1 MNELVCTLT
10 RLSAYGVNELVQA
23 RRTFNPDEISDLA
36 HSIAQYGLIEP
47 IGIVDYSSERRFDL
61 LVSELN
67 KVWSVKKDPASYK
80 PIRIG
85 RKKVWR
91 VLIFGACRVR
101 AMIWLS
107 QNVCQKCAQ
116 SDDNDRIQH
125 GCIHRHFSDCCMD
138 AKLYNNLTP
147 QQFLD
152 LQFNENSYHPILPGE
167 LAEGVSAYYRYLL
180 LSKSDVTI
188 AQAARRLGRNESTVR
203 NALLFA
209 TLPQYIRTN
218 AQNSGRYGI
227 ALAIAGY
234 RDFAEKKDTHVSS
247 RELCDMFTYF
257 QTRGM
262 TLSQIREYIKDK
274 QNSIQQLNLLSIM
287 EEVQVQSGM
296 QLKRDLSRKATEF
309 LYKGLAFWSN
319 ILTLCR
325 TQRLCKQHTPLSE
338 ETLLRLLNIHAQ
350 VLQRVLRHLARIKPS
365 QVERAQFA
373 DGVFQKTVEVT
384 QRLLEYPD

>member
-1 MNELVCTLT
+1 MDELRYTLT
-10 RLSAYGVNELVQA
+10 RLSPEVIQLVQA
-23 RRTFNPDEISDLA
+23 RRTFNPVEITDLA

-47 IGIVDYSSERRFDL
+47 IGVVDYSSERQFKL
-61 LVSELN
+61 LVAELN

-80 PIRIG
+80 PITIG

-91 VLIFGACRVR
+91 VLFFGACRVR

-107 QNVCQKCAQ
+107 QNVCPVCAEN
-116 SDDNDRIQH
+116 DDKDHAQQ
-125 GCIHRHFSDCCMD
+125 GCIHRHFPDGCMD
-138 AKLYNNLTP
+138 AKLYTNLTP

-152 LQFNENSYHPILPGE
+152 LQFNENTYHPILPGE

-180 LSKSDVTI
+180 LTNSDVSI

-218 AQNSGRYGI
+218 AQNSGKYGV

-234 RDFAEKKDTHVSS
+234 RDYSEKKDSHISS
-247 RELCDMFTYF
+247 RELCDMFTHF

-262 TLSQIREYIKDK
+262 TLSQVREYIKDK
-274 QNSIQQLNLLSIM
+274 QDSIQQLDLLSIM
-287 EEVQVQSGM
+287 EEVQIQSGE
-296 QLKRDLSRKATEF
+296 QLKRDLSRRATEF

-325 TQRLCKQHTPLSE
+325 TQRLCKKYTPLSE

-350 VLQRVLRHLARIKPS
+350 VLQRVLRHLARIKPN
-365 QVERAQFA
+365 QVERATFT
-373 DGVFQKTVEVT
+373 DGVFEKTIEVT
-384 QRLLEYPD
+384 QRLLDYPD